1 MPKYVVLGCVKHNG
15 AKLQAG
21 DTLELTAKEAA
32 PLLKLKAISKL
43 QESPALGDKGNG
55 TGAPDPAGKD
65 GNAEATG
72 KADAK
77 PEPDKGGNT
86 EATGKADPK
95 PEPDK
100 GGKGDQKPAPEKGGK
115 KS

>member
-15 AKLQAG
+15 EKLQAG

-32 PLLKLKAISKL
+32 PLLKLKSISKL
-43 QESPALGDKGNG
+43 QEPSASGGEGNG

-77 PEPDKGGNT
+77 PEPDKGG
-86 EATGKADPK
+86 
-95 PEPDK
+95 
-100 GGKGDQKPAPEKGGK
+100 KGDQKAATEKGGK